1 MFHIAVISVPH
12 KVAEKLEPS
21 DDSSGPSL
29 VDYSEKRSLPISIPD
44 YNTHEKDREKF
55 VVRIILLV
63 EFYEKINA
71 FCDIW
76 HCCEGNRSMGSQLD
90 FSLIIYAGISWLG

>member
-1 MFHIAVISVPH
+1 MLHIAVISVPH
-12 KVAEKLEPS
+12 KVADKLEPS

-55 VVRIILLV
+55 VVRRISAFVRGWIFHLL
-63 EFYEKINA
+63 YT
-71 FCDIW
+71 
-76 HCCEGNRSMGSQLD
+76 
-90 FSLIIYAGISWLG
+90 LG